1 MAGPPKDVPASELFQ
16 KLTSESLPSEVVDFP
31 RLDKH
36 GKPVA
41 QIRIRVLSQRDHDT
55 ARKMALERLKRQG
68 LSKDDQTTGI
78 GDALAGDASAKELLA
93 LACYTPDPAIP
104 GDESSYGRV
113 FADASQVEQLTSD
126 EVAALFN
133 HYINVQYKFGPFE
146 RTVTTEQELTDWI
159 TRLKEGA
166 SSAPLVQ
173 LSLPALADL
182 AFRMATRAYKLSAA
196 LESQWSSLPP
206 GLQSSLENCSLD
218 TGLFGKLA
226 LNTATE
232 SDDDL
237 VGDA

>member
-16 KLTSESLPSEVVDFP
+16 KLISEPLPGETVDFP
-31 RLDKH
+31 RLDKS
-36 GKPVA
+36 GKAVA
-41 QIRIRVLSQRDHDT
+41 RIHIQVLSQLDHDR
-55 ARKMALERLKRQG
+55 ARKMALDRIKRQG
-68 LSKDDQTTGI
+68 LSKDDQSTNI

-93 LACYTPDPAIP
+93 LACYTEPAIP
-104 GDESSYGRV
+104 GDESSRGRV
-113 FADASQVEQLTSD
+113 FRNADDVERLTSD

-133 HYINVQYKFGPFE
+133 HYINVQYKYGPFE
-146 RTVTTEQELTDWI
+146 RTVTTEEELTQWI

-182 AFRMATRAYKLSAA
+182 TFRVAKRAYQLSAA
-196 LESQWSSLPP
+196 LESQWSSLPD
-206 GLQSSLENCSLD
+206 GLRSSLANCSLD

-226 LNTATE
+226 LSSVE

-237 VGDA
+237 VGDS